1 MVAPSFRQAR
11 NKNTDHHAL
20 AVENGR
26 AGAALDGEEPGL
38 HVRVVVIDGELHGL
52 DAARVAGGGPEVSV
66 VPHCEVGG
74 GGAVFHDNET
84 GFAGDI
90 EGIRVDQR
98 RDTATDPELTWK
110 KKGRVLEHQLVIA
123 LWIELAP

>member
-1 MVAPSFRQAR
+1 MSMPGYGPWARLAYFRGSSE
-11 NKNTDHHAL
+11 K
-20 AVENGR
+20 
-26 AGAALDGEEPGL
+26 GERVRGLIVHGL
-38 HVRVVVIDGELHGL
+38 HVRVVVVDGELHGL

-74 GGAVFHDNET
+74 GGAFHDNVT

-110 KKGRVLEHQLVIA
+110 KRGGT
-123 LWIELAP
+123 